1 MLNIWKPDLS
11 EKLRPAAQA
20 AWRGQQLCWAL
31 AEGGL
36 LGSPDNGQ
44 GGRGRKGVE
53 KQGREVVGGR
63 GGGRS
68 LETYYSGCST
78 NQQYQHLP
86 GTETCWKCRVS
97 GLTLDLLNLNLHPNK
112 FPQVIFK
119 QINI

>member
-31 AEGGL
+31 VEGGL
-36 LGSPDNGQ
+36 LGSPENGQ

-63 GGGRS
+63 GGGAQSR
-68 LETYYSGCST
+68 
-78 NQQYQHLP
+78 
-86 GTETCWKCRVS
+86 
-97 GLTLDLLNLNLHPNK
+97 DLLLRMFHQPAVSAPPGN
-112 FPQVIFK
+112 
-119 QINI
+119 